1 ALSEL
6 ADATRQVG
14 DPTAADR
21 MFRRALASAELALAP
36 EHPVVLSI
44 LNNAGRNRLEVG
56 DYDGAAP
63 FFQRALAAKETIY
76 GSDDASRAITAPSL
90 GIVRREQRRLP
101 EARALLERAIRIR
114 LAKLGP
120 DHPLLA
126 TSYVELARVDGL
138 EGRAEAAIGNMERA
152 IE

>member
-1 ALSEL
+1 
-6 ADATRQVG
+6 
-14 DPTAADR
+14 
-21 MFRRALASAELALAP
+21 
-36 EHPVVLSI
+36 
-44 LNNAGRNRLEVG
+44 NRLEVG

-76 GSDDASRAITAPSL
+76 GSDDASVAITAHNL
-90 GIVRREQRRLP
+90 GIVRSEQRRLP
-101 EARALLERAIRIR
+101 EARALLERAIRSR

-126 TSYVELARVDGL
+126 TSYVAIARVDGL

-152 IE
+152 IEIKRHAYGAAHPSLVESMRTKAALLLRFGRVPEAKAVLAEALAADADPSK